1 MKRKTLKIQ
10 ILVLLSLLLIQK
22 TNFAQDTVKAN
33 TIYTGIINIVEE
45 DFKFPMIGIVNISNG
60 NFECLQL
67 GFYNFI
73 KGNHQGAQIG
83 FVNTALGKIEG
94 AQLGYINYCNSDI
107 KGVQAGFVN
116 ANNGKIE
123 GASFGFVNISNDSI
137 DGGQFGFVNISNK
150 STDGIN
156 AGFINLNGEDF
167 DGAQFG
173 FVNINANKIDGA
185 QFGFINISKKLKGL
199 QLGFVNIV
207 DSLEEGI
214 PIGFLSI
221 VGKNGY
227 QALGVYTDEF
237 NSFNLSF
244 RIGVK
249 KLYTSFSVSCNH
261 LEEENN
267 LNFGMGMGSIINLS
281 EKLFFNPEISSS
293 SNSGSWGKE
302 YKTFTSL
309 NLAMGYNIT
318 SKLHFSFGP
327 SISHSHSNTEN
338 EFFEPYFNTL
348 SHQINKRNQINLG
361 FRAGLNFSLS
371 K

>member
-1 MKRKTLKIQ
+1 MKRKKSIFAT
-10 ILVLLSLLLIQK
+10 VLFLSLFIIQK
-22 TNFAQDTVKAN
+22 SNFAQDTVKAN

-45 DFKFPMIGIVNISNG
+45 DFKFPMIGIVNIANG
-60 NFECLQL
+60 NFDCVQL

-83 FVNTALGKIEG
+83 FVNTTLGKIEG
-94 AQLGYINYCNSDI
+94 AQLGYINYCHSDI
-107 KGVQAGFVN
+107 KGIQAGFVN
-116 ANNGKIE
+116 ANNGKLE
-123 GASFGFVNISNDSI
+123 GAALGFVNISNDSI

-156 AGFINLNGEDF
+156 AGFVNLNGEDF

-173 FVNINANKIDGA
+173 FVNINANKMDGA
-185 QFGFINISKKLKGL
+185 QFGFINISKKLKGF

-237 NSFNLSF
+237 NPFNAAL

-249 KLYTSFSVSCNH
+249 NLYTSFTVSYNH
-261 LEEENN
+261 LEEKNN
-267 LNFGMGMGSIINLS
+267 LNFGLGMGSIINFN
-281 EKLFFNPEISSS
+281 EKLFFNPEIISL

-309 NLAMGYNIT
+309 NLAMGYNFT
-318 SKLHFSFGP
+318 PRLHFSFGP
-327 SISHSHSNTEN
+327 SITHSHSNTEN

-348 SHQINKRNQINLG
+348 SHQIDKRNQINLG
-361 FRAGLNFSLS
+361 FRTGLYFSLS